1 MSAAQSV
8 PQGPAF
14 RDAHA
19 TGQDCSQAAKT
30 ALETM
35 KGARLPSGANLG
47 FLYVT
52 DHLAGDLGSI
62 LTFLRSRT
70 GIENWD
76 GSIGIGVIAA
86 GAGETPHAE
95 HFNRPAIAVMVGS
108 FPADGFRVFAPVVD
122 GLGAFRQS
130 HGDWIAGHR
139 PLLGLVHADPRAP
152 KTVEILTGLAEASGA
167 FLVGGLTS
175 SRTSFSQI
183 AERRG
188 DEAELARILAEQIGA
203 AGDAGDVDA
212 ALDGAAADHH

>member
-8 PQGPAF
+8 PLGPAF
-14 RDAHA
+14 RAAHA
-19 TGQDCSQAAKT
+19 TGQDWSQAAKS
-30 ALETM
+30 AIETLQ
-35 KGARLPSGANLG
+35 GAGLPSGANLG

-70 GIENWD
+70 GIENWV

-86 GAGETPHAE
+86 GAGETPRAE

-108 FPADGFRVFAPVVD
+108 CPADGFRVFAPVVD

-167 FLVGGLTS
+167 FRAGGLTS
-175 SRTSFSQI
+175 TLTSFSQI
-183 AERRG
+183 P
-188 DEAELARILAEQIGA
+188 
-203 AGDAGDVDA
+203 
-212 ALDGAAADHH
+212 